1 MVVRLPISTLLS
13 GHTIVLNLLSNQRD
27 NLFAEL
33 IDRIPG
39 IHARPQARQ
48 SLLTAVCEREQM
60 HTTALGD
67 GVAIPH
73 ARNAID
79 GVTDHPVVVFG
90 RHSQGIA
97 YGASD
102 GRPVQLFFLLIAP
115 NVSQHL
121 QILAQLSRL
130 LREPD
135 LLQALRQVADSADVI
150 QHIHQAEKR
159 LGLFP

>member
-1 MVVRLPISTLLS
+1 MDSHLAISALLTEQTITLQLHS
-13 GHTIVLNLLSNQRD
+13 QQREA
-27 NLFAEL
+27 LFAEL

-39 IHARPQARQ
+39 ISRRPEAKR
-48 SLLTAVCEREQM
+48 SLLAAVREREAM

-79 GVTDHPVVVFG
+79 GVTDHAVVVFG
-90 RHSQGIA
+90 RHDQGIA

-115 NVSQHL
+115 TIAEHL
-121 QILAQLSRL
+121 QILARLSRL
-130 LREPD
+130 LREPGFAD
-135 LLQALRQVADSADVI
+135 LLRRASSASEVI
-150 QHIHQAEKR
+150 RFVQQAEQR
-159 LGLFP
+159 LMKA